1 MLLNYR
7 LVKRNIGLILIIIT
21 LVTTFFFP
29 YQLVLA
35 PYTIHKKG
43 PIISK
48 NPIEWG
54 KNYIIF
60 SYKKDEV
67 SLNSYKISFKN
78 KLKIERLSYK
88 INYFE
93 NLITEVI
100 VTADIEDG
108 NNTKISLETWYRLLE
123 NQDLFVF
130 LRFKNNGAYIKD
142 FEYTLSVITEK
153 LNDFTDLIPYRFTYS
168 KSDDGLVNIE
178 NIEESKNINLPR
190 ESIYLKVNDGEKTK
204 LTLFKG
210 CIFQFRNV
218 GYGLQERIDDPS
230 NITLSLNMIGSELQ
244 ILNNTSFKEKNNI
257 EDWYLISEKSLL
269 NINSAVTKKYMRVT
283 DFSLKKRYFENGF
296 YYLTENNTGYR
307 NENKNTYYWDYSMYA
322 PRSLLEFYFTSY
334 ETFIYD
340 IAINSFYALYKSRN
354 KYGFWYSTT
363 ESNWLKSEYKI
374 CNEYFDTRFSVDAA
388 IFLALVYK
396 RLNIK
401 EALDLSSHIGNLLID
416 YIKEGRGI
424 KTKNNGFLLYD
435 YIIPEN
441 KSFKTHFSLNH
452 ILNEVYF
459 LILLY
464 DLTDNPSYKDASI
477 KLINGI
483 AYFGNSW
490 INKANGDI
498 YYCGKDTGK
507 FERKDY
513 TTLTYND
520 LIKVNKITKSV
531 LEEEFEIIKNL
542 RKSKELFLLKEGIIK
557 VKKFTLDKDIKYVR
571 TEKQK

>member
-7 LVKRNIGLILIIIT
+7 LVKRNIVLILVIIVFLTIF
-21 LVTTFFFP
+21 LFP

-35 PYTIHKKG
+35 PDTICKTG
-43 PIISK
+43 PTIDK
-48 NPIEWG
+48 NPIKWG

-60 SYKKDEV
+60 SYKKEDTN
-67 SLNSYKISFKN
+67 LNSYKITFKN
-78 KLKIERLSYK
+78 ELKIERLSYK

-108 NNTKISLETWYRLLE
+108 NNTKFSLETWFRLLE

-130 LRFKNNGAYIKD
+130 LRFKNNGVYIKNFD
-142 FEYTLSVITEK
+142 YTLSVTTEK
-153 LNDFTDLIPYRFTYS
+153 LNEFTDLIPYRFTYS

-178 NIEESKNINLPR
+178 KSKNIDLPG
-190 ESIYLKVNDGEKTK
+190 ETLYLKVNDKEKTK

-210 CIFQFRNV
+210 CVFQFRNI
-218 GYGLQERIDDPS
+218 GYGLQERTDIPS
-230 NITLSLNMIGSELQ
+230 KVTLNPNVIGSELQ
-244 ILNNTSFKEKNNI
+244 VLNNTSFKERNDI

-269 NINSAVTKKYMRVT
+269 NINSAVTQKYMRVT

-296 YYLTENNTGYR
+296 YYITGNNTGYK
-307 NENKNTYYWDYSMYA
+307 NENKKTYYWDYSMYA

-334 ETFIYD
+334 ETIIYD

-374 CNEYFDTRFSVDAA
+374 SNEYFDTRFSVDAA
-388 IFLALVYK
+388 IFLAFVYK

-401 EALDLSSHIGNLLID
+401 EALNLSSNIGNLLID
-416 YIKEGRGI
+416 YIKEGRGV

-441 KSFKTHFSLNH
+441 KLFKTHFSLNH

-459 LILLY
+459 LLLLY
-464 DLTDNPSYKDASI
+464 DLTDNSSYKDASI

-483 AYFGNSW
+483 AYFSSSW
-490 INKANGDI
+490 INKANCDL

-531 LEEEFEIIKNL
+531 LKEEFEIIKTL
-542 RKSKELFLLKEGIIK
+542 GESKELFLLKQGIIK
-557 VKKFTLDKDIKYVR
+557 VKKFTLDRDITYVR
-571 TEKQK
+571 TEKPK

>member
-7 LVKRNIGLILIIIT
+7 LVKRNIVLILVIIVFLTIF
-21 LVTTFFFP
+21 LFP

-35 PYTIHKKG
+35 PDTICKTG
-43 PIISK
+43 PTIDK
-48 NPIEWG
+48 NPIKWG

-60 SYKKDEV
+60 SYKKEDTN
-67 SLNSYKISFKN
+67 LNSYKITFKN
-78 KLKIERLSYK
+78 ELKIERLSYK

-108 NNTKISLETWYRLLE
+108 NNTKFSLETWFRLLE

-130 LRFKNNGAYIKD
+130 LRFKNNGVYIKNFD
-142 FEYTLSVITEK
+142 YTLSVTTEK
-153 LNDFTDLIPYRFTYS
+153 LNEFTDLIPYRFTYS

-178 NIEESKNINLPR
+178 KSKNIDLPG
-190 ESIYLKVNDGEKTK
+190 ETLYLKVNDKEKTK

-210 CIFQFRNV
+210 CVFQFRNI
-218 GYGLQERIDDPS
+218 GYGLQERTDIPS
-230 NITLSLNMIGSELQ
+230 KVTLNPNVIGSELQ
-244 ILNNTSFKEKNNI
+244 VLNNTSFKERNDI

-269 NINSAVTKKYMRVT
+269 NINSAVTQKYMRVT

-296 YYLTENNTGYR
+296 YYITGNNTGYK
-307 NENKNTYYWDYSMYA
+307 NENKKTYYWDYSMYA

-334 ETFIYD
+334 ETIIYD

-374 CNEYFDTRFSVDAA
+374 SNEYFDTRFSVDAA
-388 IFLALVYK
+388 IFLAFVYK

-401 EALDLSSHIGNLLID
+401 EALNLSSNIGNLLID
-416 YIKEGRGI
+416 YIKEGRGV

-441 KSFKTHFSLNH
+441 KLFKTHFSLNH

-459 LILLY
+459 LLLLY
-464 DLTDNPSYKDASI
+464 DLTDNSSYKDASI

-483 AYFGNSW
+483 AYFSSSW
-490 INKANGDI
+490 INKANCDL

-531 LEEEFEIIKNL
+531 LKKEFEIIKNL
-542 RKSKELFLLKEGIIK
+542 GRSKELFLLKRGIIK
-557 VKKFTLDKDIKYVR
+557 VKRFTLDKDIKYVR
-571 TEKQK
+571 TEKSK

>member
-7 LVKRNIGLILIIIT
+7 LVKRNIVLILIIIVFLT
-21 LVTTFFFP
+21 IFLFP

-35 PYTIHKKG
+35 PDTICKTG
-43 PIISK
+43 PTIDK

-54 KNYIIF
+54 KNYINF
-60 SYKKDEV
+60 SYKNKEEKF
-67 SLNSYKISFKN
+67 NSYKITFKN
-78 KLKIERLSYK
+78 ELKIERLSYK

-93 NLITEVI
+93 NFITEVI

-108 NNTKISLETWYRLLE
+108 NNTILTLETWFRLLANE
-123 NQDLFVF
+123 DLFVF

-142 FEYTLSVITEK
+142 FEYTLSVTTEK
-153 LNDFTDLIPYRFTYS
+153 LNEFTDLIPYRFTYS

-178 NIEESKNINLPR
+178 ESKKINLPG
-190 ESIYLKVNDGEKTK
+190 ETLYLKVNDKEKTK

-210 CIFQFRNV
+210 CVFQYKNI
-218 GYGLQERIDDPS
+218 GYGLQERIDAPS
-230 NITLSLNMIGSELQ
+230 EITLISNMVDSELK
-244 ILNNTSFKEKNNI
+244 ILNTINFKIKNNI
-257 EDWYLISEKSLL
+257 EDWYLISKKSLF
-269 NINSAVTKKYMRVT
+269 NINSAVTQKYMRVT

-296 YYLTENNTGYR
+296 YYLTENSLGYR

-322 PRSLLEFYFTSY
+322 QRSLLEFYFTSY

-340 IAINSFYALYKSRN
+340 IAINSLYALHKSRN

-374 CNEYFDTRFSVDAA
+374 SNEYFDTRFSVDAA
-388 IFLALVYK
+388 IFLAFVYK

-401 EALDLSSHIGNLLID
+401 EALNLSSHIGDLLLD
-416 YIKEGRGI
+416 YIKEGRGV

-459 LILLY
+459 LLMLY
-464 DLTDNPSYKDASI
+464 ELTCNTSYRDASI
-477 KLINGI
+477 KIINGI
-483 AYFGNSW
+483 SYFGNKW
-490 INKANGDI
+490 INKKNGDL

-531 LEEEFEIIKNL
+531 LKEEFEIIKTL
-542 RKSKELFLLKEGIIK
+542 GESKELFLLKQGIIK
-557 VKKFTLDKDIKYVR
+557 VKKFTLDRDITYVR
-571 TEKQK
+571 TEKPK

>member
-1 MLLNYR
+1 MLPYNR
-7 LVKRNIGLILIIIT
+7 LLKKNIVLSLVIVILF
-21 LVTTFFFP
+21 TFYFP

-35 PYTIHKKG
+35 PDTIHRNG
-43 PIISK
+43 FTISK

-54 KNYIIF
+54 RNYIIF
-60 SYKKDEV
+60 SYKKEV
-67 SLNSYKISFKN
+67 TGLNSYKISFKN
-78 KLKIERLSYK
+78 ELEIEKLSYK

-108 NNTKISLETWYRLLE
+108 DKTKLSLETWFRLLANE
-123 NQDLFVF
+123 DLFVF

-142 FEYTLSVITEK
+142 FEYTLSLINEK
-153 LNDFTDLIPYRFTYS
+153 INVFTDLIPYRFTYS

-178 NIEESKNINLPR
+178 KSKNINLPG
-190 ESIYLKVNDGEKTK
+190 ETLYLKVNDKEKTK

-210 CIFQFRNV
+210 CVFQFKNI
-218 GYGLQERIDDPS
+218 GYGLQERVDVPS
-230 NITLSLNMIGSELQ
+230 KISLNPNMIDSELQ
-244 ILNNTSFKEKNNI
+244 VLNITSFKEKNNI

-296 YYLTENNTGYR
+296 YYLTENNTGYK
-307 NENKNTYYWDYSMYA
+307 NENKNTYYLDYSMYA
-322 PRSLLEFYFTSY
+322 PRSLLEFYFTNY
-334 ETFIYD
+334 ETFVYD

-354 KYGFWYSTT
+354 KYGFWYSAT

-374 CNEYFDTRFSVDAA
+374 SNEYFDTRFSVDAA

-401 EALDLSSHIGNLLID
+401 EALNLSSNIGNLLID
-416 YIKEGRGI
+416 YINEGRGI

-435 YIIPEN
+435 YIVPEN

-459 LILLY
+459 LLLLY
-464 DLTDNPSYKDASI
+464 DLTDNSSYKDASI

-490 INKANGDI
+490 INKANGDL
-498 YYCGKDTGK
+498 YYCGKDNGK

-520 LIKVNKITKSV
+520 LIKVNKITNSV
-531 LEEEFEIIKNL
+531 LKKEFEIIKHL
-542 RKSKELFLLKEGIIK
+542 GRSKELFLLKQGIIK
-557 VKKFTLDKDIKYVR
+557 VKKFTLENDIKYVR
-571 TEKQK
+571 TEKPK